1 MDAEAYGSAEE
12 FLEREARDVPGC
24 LVLDVR
30 MPGVDG
36 PDLQRRLKADGVEIP
51 IVFLTGHGDVRT
63 GVEAMKEGA
72 VDFLE
77 KPFEDTRLLEVV
89 RHAIEQD
96 RRAREERAELAEV
109 QQRIDNLTPRERQ
122 VFALVVTGMLNKQ
135 VAYEL
140 GIGEK
145 TVKLHR
151 GRVMEKMQ
159 AASFAELV
167 RLAGKAGI
175 GGA

>member
-1 MDAEAYGSAEE
+1 MKETTPVVFVVDDDPSARKGLARLLRSAGMAVEAYGSAEE
-12 FLEREARDVPGC
+12 FLEREARDVPRC

-36 PDLQRRLKADGVEIP
+36 PDLQRRLKADGVDIP

-89 RHAIEQD
+89 RPSLS
-96 RRAREERAELAEV
+96 RARA
-109 QQRIDNLTPRERQ
+109 
-122 VFALVVTGMLNKQ
+122 
-135 VAYEL
+135 
-140 GIGEK
+140 
-145 TVKLHR
+145 
-151 GRVMEKMQ
+151 
-159 AASFAELV
+159 
-167 RLAGKAGI
+167 
-175 GGA
+175 